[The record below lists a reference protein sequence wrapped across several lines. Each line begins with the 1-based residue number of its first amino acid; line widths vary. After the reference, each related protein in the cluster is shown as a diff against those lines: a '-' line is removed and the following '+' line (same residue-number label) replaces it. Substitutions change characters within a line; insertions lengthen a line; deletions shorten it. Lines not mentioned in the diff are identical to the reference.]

1 MCVGE
6 VERGV
11 EQEVGLDNPAS
22 LLTDVIEQP
31 GTLQGDTALVA
42 ILGKEGGKDR
52 SVSCADWKGGHGRG
66 GEGGGSCTLR
76 ALRTV
81 APSNLS
87 FGVWGEVLP
96 L

>member
-1 MCVGE
+1 MGVGE

-11 EQEVGLDNPAS
+11 EQEVGLDDPAR
-22 LLTDVIEQP
+22 LLADVVEQP
-31 GTLQGDTALVA
+31 GTPQRDTALVA
-42 ILGKEGGKDR
+42 ILGKERGKGR
-52 SVSCADWKGGHGRG
+52 SVSPADWEGGHRRGGKGGR
-66 GEGGGSCTLR
+66 SCTLR

>member
-11 EQEVGLDNPAS
+11 EQEVGLHDPAS

-42 ILGKEGGKDR
+42 ILGKE
-52 SVSCADWKGGHGRG
+52 KGTERAVHGQTGR
-66 GEGGGSCTLR
+66 EGTGQEEEEEG
-76 ALRTV
+76 AV
-81 APSNLS
+81 P
-87 FGVWGEVLP
+87 
-96 L
+96 